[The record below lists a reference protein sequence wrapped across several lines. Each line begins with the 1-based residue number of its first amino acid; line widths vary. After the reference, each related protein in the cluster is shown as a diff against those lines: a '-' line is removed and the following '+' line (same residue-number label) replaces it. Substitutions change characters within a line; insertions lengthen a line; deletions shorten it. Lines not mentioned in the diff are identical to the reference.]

1 MTATA
6 VANDV
11 SILNDV
17 ADQQGFLKAG
27 FLGFQK
33 SGKTWTAMLLA
44 IALKRRFNL
53 TGQIALF
60 DTEGGSVYVKPV
72 IKELT
77 GQDALAT
84 RKRSLGD
91 LMAWGKAAVN
101 ANVAVAIVDSI
112 THPWRELCETFLK
125 RKNEQL
131 MKLNRGQQQK
141 LQFQDWAAIK
151 EQWAHWTTFYLNSPL
166 HIIICGRAGYEYDF
180 EEEED
185 GTKNL
190 VKTGIKMKTE
200 GEFGFEPSLLV
211 EMQRSQDL
219 SGVHRICRTAVVLGD
234 RFGVIDGKTADFPS
248 LGDHKAELAAVER
261 FFAPHLE
268 LLVPGAHAPVD
279 TETRTEMDI
288 EAGEDRAAIERR
300 RRVILCEEIQG
311 EILKIWPGQTAAE
324 KKAKAAAIEK
334 HFGTMSWTAV
344 EAMSVQQ
351 LTRGLIDLRKDLTGK
366 VAMVKPH
373 PLEKDGA

>member
-1 MTATA
+1 MTA
-6 VANDV
+6 VANENDLA
-11 SILNDV
+11 ILNDV
-17 ADQQGFLKAG
+17 ADQQGYLKAG

-44 IALKRRFNL
+44 IALKQRFNL
-53 TGQIALF
+53 PGPIAFF

-77 GQDALAT
+77 GEDALAT

-91 LMAWGKAAVN
+91 LLAWGKACVN
-101 ANVAVAIVDSI
+101 RGVSVAIVDSI
-112 THPWRELCETFLK
+112 THPWRELCETFLQK
-125 RKNEQL
+125 KNDQL
-131 MKLNRGQQQK
+131 LRMGRGTQQK

-151 EQWAHWTTFYLNSPL
+151 EQWARWTTFYLNSPL
-166 HIIICGRAGYEYDF
+166 HIVICGRAGYEYDF

-219 SGVHRICRTAVVLGD
+219 SGVHRIVRTAVVLGD

-279 TETRTEMDI
+279 TETRTEVEI
-288 EAGEDRAAIERR
+288 EAGEDRAAAERR

-311 EILKIWPGQTAAE
+311 ELVKVWPGQTAAE
-324 KKAKAAAIEK
+324 KKHKAAALEK

-344 EAMSVQQ
+344 ETMSVAQ
-351 LTRGLIDLRKDLTGK
+351 LTRGLIDLRKAIA
-366 VAMVKPH
+366 AMPAAAG
-373 PLEKDGA
+373 KDGE

>member
-344 EAMSVQQ
+344 EAMGVDR
-351 LTRGLIDLRKDLTGK
+351 LTRGLIDLRKELASRPATADK
-366 VAMVKPH
+366 
-373 PLEKDGA
+373 EGA